1 MSSNSRPLRMEKDL
15 KPCKTVSL
23 VWRISEKPLLNTA
36 KKKGIGYNLVFN
48 CPCLFGFKPPW
59 EFLFCT
65 PWFFVY
71 LY

>member
-1 MSSNSRPLRMEKDL
+1 MENIRETFTKY
-15 KPCKTVSL
+15 
-23 VWRISEKPLLNTA
+23 R

-48 CPCLFGFKPPW
+48 CPCLVGFKPPW

-65 PWFFVY
+65 QWFFVY